1 MHETSR
7 SISPEPMRQA
17 PTRNILAYALFANA
31 AVLAGI
37 LVVLVCRD
45 RVGLASPAFA
55 GASAPIAGGG
65 GIYIM
70 PCELH
75 PSVWGCY
82 LMDTDQQT
90 LCVYEYRSGERALV
104 LTAARHFRYDLG
116 LKDYNTFPAWYDV
129 QKQVEDAAKN
139 QRGEN
144 LNPQQTNPD
153 SAGK

>member
-1 MHETSR
+1 MKQ
-7 SISPEPMRQA
+7 PPG
-17 PTRNILAYALFANA
+17 RNILAYALFANA
-31 AVLAGI
+31 AVLAATLI
-37 LVVLVCRD
+37 VLVSRD
-45 RVGLASPAFA
+45 RIGLASPAFA

-65 GIYIM
+65 GVYIM

-116 LKDYNTFPAWYDV
+116 LKDFNTFPAWYDV
-129 QKQVEDAAKN
+129 QKQVEDAGKN
-139 QRGEN
+139 QHSQN
-144 LNPQQTNPD
+144 LIPQQTTTESP
-153 SAGK
+153 GK

>member
-1 MHETSR
+1 
-7 SISPEPMRQA
+7 MRR
-17 PTRNILAYALFANA
+17 PRNRNLLAYALFANA
-31 AVLAGI
+31 AMLAGI
-37 LVVLVCRD
+37 MIVLVSRD
-45 RVGLASPAFA
+45 RIGVAAPAY
-55 GASAPIAGGG
+55 GAVPPITGGS

-104 LTAARHFRYDLG
+104 LTAARHFTYDLG

-129 QKQVEDAAKN
+129 QKQVEDAATN
-139 QRGEN
+139 QRTQMP
-144 LNPQQTNPD
+144 NPAPTMPD
-153 SAGK
+153 ATGK

>member
-1 MHETSR
+1 
-7 SISPEPMRQA
+7 MRK
-17 PTRNILAYALFANA
+17 PRRRNILAYALFANA
-31 AVLAGI
+31 AMLAGI
-37 LVVLVCRD
+37 MIVLVSRD
-45 RVGLASPAFA
+45 RIGVASPAFG
-55 GASAPIAGGG
+55 GATPPIAGAG

-129 QKQVEDAAKN
+129 QKQVEDAATN
-139 QRGEN
+139 QRTV
-144 LNPQQTNPD
+144 LPNPPPTVPD
-153 SAGK
+153 NAGK

>member
-1 MHETSR
+1 
-7 SISPEPMRQA
+7 
-17 PTRNILAYALFANA
+17 
-31 AVLAGI
+31 
-37 LVVLVCRD
+37 
-45 RVGLASPAFA
+45 
-55 GASAPIAGGG
+55 
-65 GIYIM
+65 
-70 PCELH
+70 
-75 PSVWGCY
+75 
-82 LMDTDQQT
+82 MDTDQQT

-129 QKQVEDAAKN
+129 QKQVEDAGKN

>member
-1 MHETSR
+1 
-7 SISPEPMRQA
+7 MRQFHR
-17 PTRNILAYALFANA
+17 RNLLAYALFANA
-31 AVLAGI
+31 AMLAGI
-37 LVVLVCRD
+37 LIVMVGRD
-45 RVGLASPAFA
+45 RGLTPAAF
-55 GASAPIAGGG
+55 GGTSIPLAGGG

-129 QKQVEDAAKN
+129 QKQVEDAAAN
-139 QRGEN
+139 QRTSAPN
-144 LNPQQTNPD
+144 LPSAPPD
-153 SAGK
+153 TVGK

>member
-1 MHETSR
+1 
-7 SISPEPMRQA
+7 MRQPRA
-17 PTRNILAYALFANA
+17 GNILAYALFANA
-31 AVLAGI
+31 AVLACL
-37 LVVLVCRD
+37 LVVLVCRG
-45 RVGLASPAFA
+45 RIGVASPAFA
-55 GASAPIAGGG
+55 ASPPIAGGG

-139 QRGEN
+139 QRVEN
-144 LNPQQTNPD
+144 PNTLQTTPD
-153 SAGK
+153 EVGK